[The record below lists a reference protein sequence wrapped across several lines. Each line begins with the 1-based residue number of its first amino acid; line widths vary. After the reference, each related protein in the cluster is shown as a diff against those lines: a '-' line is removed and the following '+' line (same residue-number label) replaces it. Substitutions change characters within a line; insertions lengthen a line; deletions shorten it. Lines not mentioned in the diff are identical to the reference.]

1 MRLTFP
7 NGEHAAVNL
16 EHGQVGVGSAAGGGT
31 SVAIAGLSPLHAVF
45 ANGRRGSWLTVPQDA
60 TVVLNARPVKRIAFL
75 RAGDLVC
82 LGGVQ
87 IRVESDHPPT
97 APVEGD
103 TSARRRSLDETSAFA
118 LSKASL
124 RGLSGP
130 WFGRSIPLS
139 AARVL
144 GRGAG
149 SDVRLDGAGLQER
162 HAQIDIEEGA
172 VVLRPLTPAGT
183 LRVNGHLVRAA
194 LLAQGDQIEIGEH
207 RFVLEA
213 PGGGQAAQAS
223 NTPVPGRREASTPT
237 AMPAIQV
244 PSTAV
249 APETPAARRDLSG
262 VYLLIAA
269 AAALAAAL
277 TAFFVYA
284 PKG

>member
-31 SVAIAGLSPLHAVF
+31 TVAIAGLSPLHAVF

-60 TVVLNARPVKRIAFL
+60 TVIVNARPVKRIAFL

-82 LGGVQ
+82 LAGIQVR
-87 IRVESDHPPT
+87 IESDQPPP
-97 APVEGD
+97 APVNPEA
-103 TSARRRSLDETSAFA
+103 SSRRRTPDEGGAPGVA
-118 LSKASL
+118 RAAL
-124 RGLSGP
+124 RGLSGH
-130 WFGRSIPLS
+130 WFGRSLPLGS
-139 AARVL
+139 ARVL

-149 SDVRLDGAGLQER
+149 SDARLEGAGVQER
-162 HAQIDIEEGA
+162 HAQIDIEDGA
-172 VVLRPLTPAGT
+172 VVLRT
-183 LRVNGHLVRAA
+183 LSPGALVRVNGHAVRGAV
-194 LLAQGDQIEIGEH
+194 LSPGDQIELGDQ

-213 PGGGQAAQAS
+213 PGLGQSGEGGA
-223 NTPVPGRREASTPT
+223 TPVPTRRERSA
-237 AMPAIQV
+237 PAAV
-244 PSTAV
+244 PSSQGEATAAFPAPV
-249 APETPAARRDLSG
+249 AKRDLSG
-262 VYLLIAA
+262 LYLLVAA

>member
-31 SVAIAGLSPLHAVF
+31 TVAIAGLSPLHAVF
-45 ANGRRGSWLTVPQDA
+45 ATGRRGHWLTVPKDA
-60 TVVLNARPVKRIAFL
+60 TVIVNARPVKRIAFL

-82 LGGVQ
+82 LAGVQ
-87 IRVESDHPPT
+87 VRVESDQPPP
-97 APVEGD
+97 APANPDVPL
-103 TSARRRSLDETSAFA
+103 RRRAPDEA
-118 LSKASL
+118 LSSGVAKASL

-130 WFGRSIPLS
+130 WFGRSLPVAS
-139 AARVL
+139 ARVL

-149 SDVRLDGAGLQER
+149 SDARLEGPGVQER
-162 HAQIDIEEGA
+162 HAQIDVEDGA
-172 VVLRPLTPAGT
+172 VVLRALSPLA
-183 LRVNGHLVRAA
+183 LVRVNGHAVRGAV
-194 LLAQGDQIEIGEH
+194 LSQGDQIELGDQ

-213 PGGGQAAQAS
+213 PGLGQGGDVGT
-223 NTPVPGRREASTPT
+223 TPVPARRDSSTTSAMTSNHLPDPVIPSAPT
-237 AMPAIQV
+237 AK
-244 PSTAV
+244 
-249 APETPAARRDLSG
+249 RDLSG
-262 VYLLIAA
+262 LYLLVAA